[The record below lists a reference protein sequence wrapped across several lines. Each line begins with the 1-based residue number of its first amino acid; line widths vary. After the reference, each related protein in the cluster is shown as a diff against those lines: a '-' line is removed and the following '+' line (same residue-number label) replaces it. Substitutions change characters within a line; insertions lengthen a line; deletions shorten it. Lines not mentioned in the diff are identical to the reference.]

1 MTHINRRRETAL
13 HMSAGYLYPDHDQLG
28 ALLVAVD
35 GRRSLFGNT
44 EQSNPISAIY
54 LFNARA
60 YVGRHTT
67 EDPAMFTRQSH
78 DSFTTLVLASLVIA
92 ATVLIGSLS
101 HAVASMQI
109 VA

>member
-1 MTHINRRRETAL
+1 
-13 HMSAGYLYPDHDQLG
+13 
-28 ALLVAVD
+28 
-35 GRRSLFGNT
+35 
-44 EQSNPISAIY
+44 
-54 LFNARA
+54 
-60 YVGRHTT
+60 
-67 EDPAMFTRQSH
+67 MFTRQSH

>member
-1 MTHINRRRETAL
+1 V
-13 HMSAGYLYPDHDQLG
+13 YLYPAHDQLG
-28 ALLVAVD
+28 ALIFAAD
-35 GRRSLFGNT
+35 GRRQLFGNAAR
-44 EQSNPISAIY
+44 SNPISAIY

-60 YVGRHTT
+60 YFGPHTT